1 MTPVHEQ
8 PFLTATVQKIS
19 FLVPLHTRC
28 SRVCVVL
35 LAVSARGWLLNDDD
49 TFHTEP
55 RGR

>member
-49 TFHTEP
+49 AFHTEP